1 MTYPHA
7 RPSEHYRRKGGGD
20 WVGFC
25 CYFEGQKED
34 FDPVRVI
41 QNDRT
46 EKCCY
51 SLWLGLLETPP

>member
-20 WVGFC
+20 WVGFY

-51 SLWLGLLETPP
+51 SLWL